1 MFKSRRIPIPPVAT
15 DDVIPCGGFDDT
27 RTVRSIIMGCAFR
40 FNEVLDCDKIHAA
53 LARLLEIGE
62 WRKLGG
68 RLRLNLSCCE
78 TSGRLEIHV
87 PDKFTRERPAVRYS
101 HIRYHDIDMDQHPR
115 MAAHFPHPT
124 TAPSVQPGFDQYI
137 DLLEPD
143 QSLHTFEDYLCSDHP
158 LLSLHALSFRDATVL
173 VLKWPHAM
181 TDATGRHAL
190 LKNWSYVLAGHID
203 KVQPLMGGLGEK
215 YSDVTTEIA
224 KLDPEPPSELVVAGH
239 KRLTGIG
246 MFLFIMR
253 FIWVL
258 LFGGKVVPRD
268 EAQRDLFH
276 LGISEGLD
284 KRDEPPPRLSEGD
297 ILTAWLARL
306 SLLSSSST
314 RSVAI
319 MTVVDMRRRL
329 PSIFGQQPS
338 PTGRVWVQNLTSVA
352 LAHATVQSLFTNPL
366 GETARHIRSAVQE
379 QTTPEFVARYVRSF
393 HSLPPGQ
400 RPGFILVAVSNW
412 HCAKFFDVLDMSP
425 AIVADDHR
433 PASSGIQWPTE
444 SKPGKPVV
452 VVPVGFSDNPELRN
466 SWGVM
471 GKDAAGNYWMQGMCT
486 EATWKAVK
494 KELGRLGR
502 GQR

>member
-1 MFKSRRIPIPPVAT
+1 M
-15 DDVIPCGGFDDT
+15 
-27 RTVRSIIMGCAFR
+27 
-40 FNEVLDCDKIHAA
+40 E
-53 LARLLEIGE
+53 
-62 WRKLGG
+62 
-68 RLRLNLSCCE
+68 
-78 TSGRLEIHV
+78 
-87 PDKFTRERPAVRYS
+87 
-101 HIRYHDIDMDQHPR
+101 QHPR
-115 MAAHFPHPT
+115 MAAHFPRPT
-124 TAPSVQPGFDQYI
+124 TAPSVQSGFDQYM

-181 TDATGRHAL
+181 TDAMGRHAL
-190 LKNWSYVLAGHID
+190 LRNWSYVLAGHVD
-203 KVQPLMGGLGEK
+203 KVQPLMGGLEDKG
-215 YSDVTTEIA
+215 SDVTTEIE
-224 KLDPEPPSELVVAGH
+224 KMDPEPPSELVVAGH
-239 KRLTGIG
+239 KRLAGIG

-258 LFGGKVVPRD
+258 LFGGKVVPRVLFVPAAAIKGLKD
-268 EAQRDLFH
+268 EAQRD

-284 KRDEPPPRLSEGD
+284 KRKELPPRLSEGD

-306 SLLSSSST
+306 GLLSSSST

-338 PTGRVWVQNLTSVA
+338 PTGPVWVQNLTSVA
-352 LAHATVQSLFTNPL
+352 MAHTTVQSLLTNPL

-379 QTTPEFVARYVRSF
+379 QATPEFVARSVRSF
-393 HSLPPGQ
+393 HSLPPSQ
-400 RPGFILVAVSNW
+400 RPGLYVKSDSILVAVSNW
-412 HCAKFFDVLDMSP
+412 HCAKFFDVFDVSP
-425 AIVADDHR
+425 AVVADDHR
-433 PASSGIQWPTE
+433 PSSSGIQWPTE
-444 SKPGKPVV
+444 SKPGKPVA

-486 EATWKAVK
+486 EATWKAIE

-502 GQR
+502 GER